1 MKKVIVP
8 GVFFAAL
15 SAPVLIQEAQAA
27 SNAAVV
33 KYVNVESNSSLNVRK
48 SASSKAG
55 VVTTLKK
62 GKEVTVLSESNG
74 WAKITVDGK
83 TGYVSSDYLT
93 EKTNTYVKYVSI
105 DSNSTLNVRT
115 SPNTS
120 SSVVTKIAANTK
132 VEVLSDSNGWSKIKV
147 NGKQG
152 YVASKYLSDSVT
164 TVKES
169 TPKADTATKV
179 STKETKT
186 ETMYVNVDQGSSL
199 NMRNKPSNSGSV
211 IVKLAKGVEVTAY
224 SDSNGWTKIKV
235 YGKEGYVAT
244 KYLSKTKSTNSVT
257 DKTNSNSSSGT
268 VAKTTTKYV
277 NVDKS
282 STLNMRASASTS
294 GSVVTKLSRGT
305 KVTVTSESNGWAK
318 ITVSGKTGYVST
330 SYLTTTA
337 PSTQSGSTNA
347 PKDPVKETPTVTK
360 YVNVDKNSTLN
371 MRSSASTSGSV
382 VTKLSSGTKVTV
394 TSESNG
400 WAKITVSG
408 KTGYVSTSYLTTTAP
423 GTQSGS
429 TDAPK
434 DPVKETPTVT
444 KYVNVDKNSTLN
456 MRSSASTSGSVVTK
470 LSSGTKVTV
479 TTESN
484 GWAKITVSGKTGY
497 VSTSYLTTT
506 APNTQSGS
514 TDAPKDPVKE
524 TPTVTKYVNVDK
536 NSTLNMRSSA
546 STSGSVVTKLARG
559 TAVTVISESNGWTK
573 ITASGKTG
581 YVSSSY
587 LTSSSLDDSENP
599 DSNENAN
606 PGEDNAGST
615 EGTLKYV
622 NVDQGSSLNMRKSP
636 SSSAGIV
643 AKLAAGTAVTVY
655 SEENGWAKVT
665 ANGQEGYVS
674 SAYLTTK
681 QAETPGV
688 SKGETVKIYVNYD
701 MTLDEMATIQMGA
714 NPQTDKAYDVY
725 IREDAV
731 AFKSSDQTKGTIIGS
746 GWRLRGGAGTEYSV
760 VNSVQNGQV
769 LTITSK
775 VKGSDGYYWYKVNS
789 TQSWVNASK
798 EDTTYYL
805 NPDNFINTTVQSMQF
820 LKLSAKADINDTEV
834 NERILAGKGILS
846 GKASSFITAANA
858 YGINEVYLISHA
870 LLETGNGTSTLA
882 KGVTVNG
889 KTVYNMYG
897 IGAYD
902 GSAIS
907 SGAQYAY
914 NAGWFTPEAAII
926 GGAKFIAQGYINAG
940 QDTLYKMRWNPGAA
954 ESTGKATHQYAT
966 DIGWA
971 SKQVTQIYNL
981 YSLLDS
987 YILKLE
993 IPKYK

>member
-93 EKTNTYVKYVSI
+93 EKTSTYVKYVSI

-152 YVASKYLSDSVT
+152 YVASKYLSDTVS

-169 TPKADTATKV
+169 TPKADATPKV

-224 SDSNGWTKIKV
+224 SDSNGWTKVKV

-244 KYLSKTKSTNSVT
+244 KYLSKTKSATSVT
-257 DKTNSNSSSGT
+257 DKTNTNSSSGT
-268 VAKTTTKYV
+268 VAKTT
-277 NVDKS
+277 
-282 STLNMRASASTS
+282 
-294 GSVVTKLSRGT
+294 
-305 KVTVTSESNGWAK
+305 
-318 ITVSGKTGYVST
+318 
-330 SYLTTTA
+330 
-337 PSTQSGSTNA
+337 
-347 PKDPVKETPTVTK
+347 TK

-394 TSESNG
+394 TSES
-400 WAKITVSG
+400 K
-408 KTGYVSTSYLTTTAP
+408 
-423 GTQSGS
+423 
-429 TDAPK
+429 
-434 DPVKETPTVT
+434 
-444 KYVNVDKNSTLN
+444 
-456 MRSSASTSGSVVTK
+456 
-470 LSSGTKVTV
+470 
-479 TTESN
+479 

-546 STSGSVVTKLARG
+546 STSGSVVTKLSSGTKVTVTSESKGWAKITVSGKTGYVSTSYLTTTAPNTQSGSTDAPKDPVKETPTVTKYVNVDKNSTLNMRASASTSGSVVTKLSRG
-559 TAVTVISESNGWTK
+559 TAVTVISESKGWTK

-587 LTSSSLDDSENP
+587 LTSSSLDDSKNT

-606 PGEDNAGST
+606 PGEDTAGST

-665 ANGQEGYVS
+665 ANGQDGYVS

-688 SKGETVKIYVNYD
+688 SKGETVKTYVNYD
-701 MTLDEMATIQMGA
+701 MTLDEMASIQMGA

-731 AFKSSDQTKGTIIGS
+731 AFKSSDKTKGTIIGS

-820 LKLSAKADINDTEV
+820 LKLSAKADINDSEV

>member
-93 EKTNTYVKYVSI
+93 EKTSTYVKYVSI

-152 YVASKYLSDSVT
+152 YVASKYLSDTVS

-169 TPKADTATKV
+169 TPKADATPKV

-224 SDSNGWTKIKV
+224 SDSNGWTKVKV

-244 KYLSKTKSTNSVT
+244 KYLSKTKSATSVT
-257 DKTNSNSSSGT
+257 DKTNTNSSSGT
-268 VAKTTTKYV
+268 VAKTT
-277 NVDKS
+277 
-282 STLNMRASASTS
+282 
-294 GSVVTKLSRGT
+294 
-305 KVTVTSESNGWAK
+305 
-318 ITVSGKTGYVST
+318 
-330 SYLTTTA
+330 
-337 PSTQSGSTNA
+337 
-347 PKDPVKETPTVTK
+347 TK

-394 TSESNG
+394 TSES
-400 WAKITVSG
+400 K
-408 KTGYVSTSYLTTTAP
+408 
-423 GTQSGS
+423 
-429 TDAPK
+429 
-434 DPVKETPTVT
+434 
-444 KYVNVDKNSTLN
+444 
-456 MRSSASTSGSVVTK
+456 
-470 LSSGTKVTV
+470 
-479 TTESN
+479 

-536 NSTLNMRSSA
+536 NSTLNMRASA
-546 STSGSVVTKLARG
+546 STSGSVVTKLSRG

-587 LTSSSLDDSENP
+587 LTSSSLDDSKNT

-606 PGEDNAGST
+606 PGEDTAGST

-665 ANGQEGYVS
+665 ANGQDGYVS

-688 SKGETVKIYVNYD
+688 SKGETVKTYVNYD
-701 MTLDEMATIQMGA
+701 MTLDEMASIQMGA

-731 AFKSSDQTKGTIIGS
+731 AFKSSDKTKGTIIGS

-820 LKLSAKADINDTEV
+820 LKLSAKADINDSEV

>member
-470 LSSGTKVTV
+470 L
-479 TTESN
+479 
-484 GWAKITVSGKTGY
+484 
-497 VSTSYLTTT
+497 
-506 APNTQSGS
+506 
-514 TDAPKDPVKE
+514 
-524 TPTVTKYVNVDK
+524 
-536 NSTLNMRSSA
+536 
-546 STSGSVVTKLARG
+546 ARG

-688 SKGETVKIYVNYD
+688 SKGETVKTYVNYD

>member
-277 NVDKS
+277 NVDKN
-282 STLNMRASASTS
+282 STLNMRSSASTS

-337 PSTQSGSTNA
+337 PNTQSGSTDA

-456 MRSSASTSGSVVTK
+456 MRS
-470 LSSGTKVTV
+470 
-479 TTESN
+479 N
-484 GWAKITVSGKTGY
+484 
-497 VSTSYLTTT
+497 
-506 APNTQSGS
+506 
-514 TDAPKDPVKE
+514 
-524 TPTVTKYVNVDK
+524 
-536 NSTLNMRSSA
+536 A

-688 SKGETVKIYVNYD
+688 SKGETVKTYVNYD

>member
-93 EKTNTYVKYVSI
+93 EKTSTYVKYVSI

-152 YVASKYLSDSVT
+152 YVASKYLSDTVS

-169 TPKADTATKV
+169 TPKADATPKV

-224 SDSNGWTKIKV
+224 SDSNGWTKVKV

-244 KYLSKTKSTNSVT
+244 KYLSKTKSATSVT
-257 DKTNSNSSSGT
+257 DKTNTNSSSGT

-277 NVDKS
+277 NVDKN
-282 STLNMRASASTS
+282 STLNMRA
-294 GSVVTKLSRGT
+294 
-305 KVTVTSESNGWAK
+305 
-318 ITVSGKTGYVST
+318 
-330 SYLTTTA
+330 
-337 PSTQSGSTNA
+337 
-347 PKDPVKETPTVTK
+347 
-360 YVNVDKNSTLN
+360 
-371 MRSSASTSGSV
+371 SASTSGSV

-394 TSESNG
+394 TSES
-400 WAKITVSG
+400 K
-408 KTGYVSTSYLTTTAP
+408 
-423 GTQSGS
+423 
-429 TDAPK
+429 
-434 DPVKETPTVT
+434 
-444 KYVNVDKNSTLN
+444 
-456 MRSSASTSGSVVTK
+456 
-470 LSSGTKVTV
+470 
-479 TTESN
+479 

-546 STSGSVVTKLARG
+546 STSGSVVTKLSRG

-587 LTSSSLDDSENP
+587 LTSSSLDDSKNT

-606 PGEDNAGST
+606 PGEDTAGST

-643 AKLAAGTAVTVY
+643 AKLAAGTAVNVY

-665 ANGQEGYVS
+665 ANGQDGYVS

-688 SKGETVKIYVNYD
+688 SKGETVKTYVNYD
-701 MTLDEMATIQMGA
+701 MTLDEMASIQMGA

-731 AFKSSDQTKGTIIGS
+731 AFKSSDKTKGTIIGS

-820 LKLSAKADINDTEV
+820 LKLSAKADINDSEV

>member
-337 PSTQSGSTNA
+337 P
-347 PKDPVKETPTVTK
+347 
-360 YVNVDKNSTLN
+360 
-371 MRSSASTSGSV
+371 
-382 VTKLSSGTKVTV
+382 
-394 TSESNG
+394 
-400 WAKITVSG
+400 
-408 KTGYVSTSYLTTTAP
+408 
-423 GTQSGS
+423 
-429 TDAPK
+429 
-434 DPVKETPTVT
+434 
-444 KYVNVDKNSTLN
+444 
-456 MRSSASTSGSVVTK
+456 
-470 LSSGTKVTV
+470 
-479 TTESN
+479 
-484 GWAKITVSGKTGY
+484 
-497 VSTSYLTTT
+497 
-506 APNTQSGS
+506 NTQSGS

-688 SKGETVKIYVNYD
+688 SKGETVKTYVNYD